1 MPVLWLVV
9 ICTSSTIASQ
19 AKIII
24 PLTKVPCVH
33 WALPVDCAVVG
44 VQYCNIN
51 ALLSEIGF
59 PAFLITPV
67 SGGHAV
73 SMCCHFWT
81 CFDEVLKGLLTV
93 VLHSASSFMQE
104 WSNLATHI
112 ISDSQTPIPQGGML
126 NLWLLDPMTPRG
138 LTSTSKES
146 GVVPAQPGVN
156 QQLII
161 TFTMSNCERK
171 AECGDFWLARFQTA
185 NIFIKHIH

>member
-67 SGGHAV
+67 SDGHAV

-81 CFDEVLKGLLTV
+81 CFDEVLKGLLTI

-146 GVVPAQPGVN
+146 GVVLNLEWTSSWSSHSRCLIVKGKQNVEIFDWQDSKQPTY
-156 QQLII
+156 L
-161 TFTMSNCERK
+161 
-171 AECGDFWLARFQTA
+171 
-185 NIFIKHIH
+185 